1 MSLHT
6 SFQNDNPNKNNINL
20 ELYSSRTFYP
30 ISCLLEI
37 NRINVS
43 NTLKIKLESM
53 KLRCIYMIENLR
65 YTIISLN
72 SYVVIVFDE
81 KRGLYPLLVLVIT
94 PMCDNSVHGICKVF

>member
-1 MSLHT
+1 
-6 SFQNDNPNKNNINL
+6 
-20 ELYSSRTFYP
+20 
-30 ISCLLEI
+30 
-37 NRINVS
+37 
-43 NTLKIKLESM
+43 
-53 KLRCIYMIENLR
+53 MIENLR